1 MGTKE
6 QGGPETF
13 KFNTAWND
21 TDKKFFIS
29 LISRKSYHTA
39 RLNLEPEEY
48 AVILNRMV
56 STYERQMFP
65 VEPIPHIDPDD
76 EMKDLAVK

>member
-1 MGTKE
+1 MGTRE

-21 TDKKFFIS
+21 IDKKFFIS

-56 STYERQMFP
+56 ATFERQVHP
-65 VEPIPHIDPDD
+65 NRNVDD
-76 EMKDLAVK
+76 V

>member
-1 MGTKE
+1 MKFWNRKKKLPMGTKE

-13 KFNTAWND
+13 KFNTAWNNI
-21 TDKKFFIS
+21 DKKFFIS

-39 RLNLEPEEY
+39 RLNLTTEEY

-56 STYERQMFP
+56 AVYEMQVQQNRN
-65 VEPIPHIDPDD
+65 VDD
-76 EMKDLAVK
+76 V